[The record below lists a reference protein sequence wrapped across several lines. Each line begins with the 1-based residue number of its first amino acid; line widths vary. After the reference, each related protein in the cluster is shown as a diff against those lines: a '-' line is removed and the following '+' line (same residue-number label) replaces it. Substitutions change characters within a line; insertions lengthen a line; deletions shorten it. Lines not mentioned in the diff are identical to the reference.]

1 MSAVELFLFTLT
13 NLSIDNSDYTKY
25 EIPYVS
31 HDDYSEYKEQK
42 QISVTKE
49 YISVMK
55 TENDIEEVKNYVVKE
70 ETIEFKDETEMS
82 EELSNLLQEN
92 IETVQ
97 LETKEEVNKE
107 ESKGID
113 IKIEEEINKET
124 IILEN
129 NNVEETK
136 KIIEEKQDKKYL
148 DVSGKEIKG
157 DIKIIDVSYH
167 QGKIDWQKF
176 KEESNCYGVIL
187 RIGYYN
193 YLDTSFKY
201 NLSELKRLNIPYGIY
216 LFSYAKNEAE
226 ALMES
231 NFVYE
236 KIKEYDVSP
245 NLGIYYDI
253 ESWRTNKKDS
263 SKITSDGYKSI
274 ISTFIDNL
282 SKKLE
287 NKYKVKIYCNR
298 WYATTKL
305 KGLENY
311 IDWVAE
317 YNKTCKYK
325 GDYTMWQYTSK
336 GSIPGITGNVDI
348 SYLIKKEDG

>member
-13 NLSIDNSDYTKY
+13 NLSVDTSNYSKY

-42 QISVTKE
+42 QISISNQ
-49 YISVMK
+49 YINVIK
-55 TENDIEEVKNYVVKE
+55 TENDIEVVKDNVVKE
-70 ETIEFKDETEMS
+70 ELIELKDEIEMS
-82 EELSNLLQEN
+82 EELSESLQES
-92 IETVQ
+92 IEVVQ
-97 LETKEEVNKE
+97 LQEVNEEIKKESLSKENVILENNKVLETKE
-107 ESKGID
+107 
-113 IKIEEEINKET
+113 
-124 IILEN
+124 
-129 NNVEETK
+129 
-136 KIIEEKQDKKYL
+136 IIEEKQEKKYL
-148 DVSGKEIKG
+148 DVSGKEING
-157 DIKIIDVSYH
+157 DVKIIDVSYH
-167 QGKIDWQKF
+167 QGKIDWKKF

-193 YLDTSFKY
+193 YLDTSFGY

-236 KIKEYDVSP
+236 KIKEYDVNP

-253 ESWRTNKKDS
+253 ESWKTSKKDS
-263 SKITSDGYKSI
+263 NSISADMYKRIVSN
-274 ISTFIDNL
+274 FIDNL
-282 SKKLE
+282 NKKLE
-287 NKYKVKIYCNR
+287 GKYKIKVYCNR

-325 GDYTMWQYTSK
+325 GDYSMWQYTSK
-336 GSIPGITGNVDI
+336 GSVPGINGNVDI
-348 SYLIKKEDG
+348 SYLIRKEDD